1 MTFLLGWANLF
12 RTPTEVR
19 PLAQIS
25 NLSESLEDYLEII
38 LQLDQEKG
46 EVHVKDIA
54 DRKGVRMAS
63 VTGALKRLDKEKLID
78 YRARKT
84 VSLTPEGLELANRVL
99 QRHEFI
105 RRFLEDILGVSSEVA
120 ERDACSIEH
129 IISLETLDR
138 LAGFVEFLKA
148 CPLAGSNILP
158 LFKEC
163 YGHGLKAAAG
173 QNPAPLSCRSDRCR
187 EEFPASAVKHFSARA
202 GRVALSDMKP
212 GDRGRV
218 VSVRAAVNIRQRLID
233 MGLLPGVELE
243 MLRLAPL
250 GDPIEIKLKGYR
262 LSLRKIEAST
272 IAVELD

>member
-1 MTFLLGWANLF
+1 M
-12 RTPTEVR
+12 
-19 PLAQIS
+19 AQIS

-38 LQLDQEKG
+38 LQLHDERG

-54 DRKGVRMAS
+54 ERKAVRMAS
-63 VTGALKRLDKEKLID
+63 VTGALKRLAREKLID
-78 YRARKT
+78 YRARET
-84 VSLTPEGLELANRVL
+84 VTLTPEGSELAHRVL

-105 RRFLEDILGVSSEVA
+105 RRFLQEILGVSPGVA

-138 LAGFVEFLKA
+138 LAAFVEFLNA
-148 CPLAGSNILP
+148 CPLADDKLLP
-158 LFKEC
+158 LFNEC
-163 YGHGLKAAAG
+163 YGHGLKQAAG
-173 QNPAPLSCRSDRCR
+173 MDPPPLVCRNELCR
-187 EEFPASAVKHFSARA
+187 EGFPGSAVKLFSARA
-202 GRVALSDMKP
+202 GRVALSDMRP

-243 MLRLAPL
+243 MLRVAPL
-250 GDPIEIKLKGYR
+250 GDPIEILLKGYR
-262 LSLRKIEAST
+262 LSLRKIEAAT

>member
-1 MTFLLGWANLF
+1 
-12 RTPTEVR
+12 
-19 PLAQIS
+19 LAQIS

-46 EVHVKDIA
+46 EARVKDIA
-54 DRKGVRMAS
+54 ERKGVRMAS
-63 VTGALKRLDKEKLID
+63 VTGAMKRLAKEKLID
-78 YRARKT
+78 YRRREMVT
-84 VSLTPEGLELANRVL
+84 LTPEGSELAHRVL

-105 RRFLEDILGVSSEVA
+105 TRFLGDILGVSAEVA

-138 LAGFVEFLKA
+138 LAAFVEFLKS
-148 CPLAGSNILP
+148 CPQAGGNIVE
-158 LFKEC
+158 LFNNC
-163 YGHGLKAAAG
+163 YGQVLKQESGEGTQGMACRN
-173 QNPAPLSCRSDRCR
+173 QSCLSN
-187 EEFPASAVKHFSARA
+187 FPDSSVRFFSSRA

-218 VSVRAAVNIRQRLID
+218 VSVRAATSIRQRLID

-243 MLRLAPL
+243 MLRVAPL
-250 GDPIEIKLKGYR
+250 GDPIEIKLKGYN

-272 IAVELD
+272 IAVEVI